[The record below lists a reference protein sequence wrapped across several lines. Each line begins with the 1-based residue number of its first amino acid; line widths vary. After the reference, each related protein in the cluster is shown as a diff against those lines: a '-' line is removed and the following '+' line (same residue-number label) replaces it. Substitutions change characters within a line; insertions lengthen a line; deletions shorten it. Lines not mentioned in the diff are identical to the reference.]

1 MEDNNW
7 ITLIR
12 IVDGKKLKDMKF
24 YKESPNDMDV
34 LSRHISTPP
43 YTGRI
48 QTNIKNNTVTQ
59 IITTNN

>member
-7 ITLIR
+7 ITLQR
-12 IVDGKKLKDMKF
+12 IVDGKKLNDIRF
-24 YKESPNDMDV
+24 YKESPSDMDV
-34 LSRHISTPP
+34 LSRYIFAPS

-48 QTNIKNNTVTQ
+48 QTNLKNNIVTQ